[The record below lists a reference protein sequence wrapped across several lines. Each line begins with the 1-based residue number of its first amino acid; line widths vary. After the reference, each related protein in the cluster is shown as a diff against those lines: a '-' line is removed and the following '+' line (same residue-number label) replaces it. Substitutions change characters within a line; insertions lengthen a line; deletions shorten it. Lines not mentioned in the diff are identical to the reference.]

1 MKTST
6 EISSLCA
13 RVSHEKALEMLGQ
26 AGFDA
31 FDLSLFEMGK
41 YDWANRRMLP
51 SSSPFLGPDA
61 LKYARHIRQVGLD
74 NGLTCNQSHAP
85 FPVCCP
91 DIRKLLPRALEC
103 AAEAGAEIC
112 VVPPDND

>member
-51 SSSPFLGPDA
+51 SS
-61 LKYARHIRQVGLD
+61 
-74 NGLTCNQSHAP
+74 
-85 FPVCCP
+85 
-91 DIRKLLPRALEC
+91 
-103 AAEAGAEIC
+103 
-112 VVPPDND
+112 